1 MRRKVAQVAAPGQIT
16 SFMDANIEQALEEGA
31 RRSREAA
38 EPPTERPLSPRFWM
52 SIRANYRWLIIALA
66 LFLLIDVFVMGAL
79 GGVGGHL

>member
-38 EPPTERPLSPRFWM
+38 ELPTEKPLSPHIGLKIWAR
-52 SIRANYRWLIIALA
+52 YRWLIIALV

-79 GGVGGHL
+79 GGVGGHF